1 MDVAMRRAADEAPS
15 AVADRATRRA
25 TQARYERARSE
36 LWPDLSLAG
45 GATVGTGNVVAGG
58 LFQPAGFPAV
68 SGPPTEVR
76 LGPGFQ
82 AMTGVAVRW
91 DVLGLLV
98 RIREADAALA
108 RRRRAD
114 ASVIVQ
120 RQGRAMAAGLAWLEA
135 ARSAATIDVARG
147 DLERGER
154 LLSVAKALADAGVR
168 PDVERSVAAAEVALA
183 EQRLARAEG
192 QAAAA
197 RARLAVLLGD
207 SSLGASALGAPPAAP
222 TPASAREA
230 HPSVRAMQSSV
241 EELNARARAA
251 RAGFAPRLELAAA
264 GWLRAGNWPPD
275 AGMTVAPNWA
285 AGVVV
290 EVPLF
295 DIAAQSADVRA
306 AQADSDE
313 GRARLD
319 AVKLE
324 VIGQLAEAQALLE
337 AARKSEAYSAAVV
350 QAAHAASNQAI
361 ARFEAGLIDVTLV
374 ATTQTRA
381 REAELEALTAQFD
394 VLSTALTRDY
404 AIGDVSRWMGVR
416 P

>member
-1 MDVAMRRAADEAPS
+1 
-15 AVADRATRRA
+15 
-25 TQARYERARSE
+25 
-36 LWPDLSLAG
+36 
-45 GATVGTGNVVAGG
+45 
-58 LFQPAGFPAV
+58 
-68 SGPPTEVR
+68 
-76 LGPGFQ
+76 
-82 AMTGVAVRW
+82 MTGVAFRW
-91 DVLGLLV
+91 DVLRLLV
-98 RIREADAALA
+98 RIRDADAALA
-108 RRRRAD
+108 RRKRVD
-114 ASVIVQ
+114 ASVTMQ
-120 RQGRAMAAGLAWLEA
+120 RQARSMAAGLSWLDA
-135 ARSAATIDVARG
+135 ARTAAAMDVAHA
-147 DLERGER
+147 DLERGRR
-154 LLSVAKALADAGVR
+154 LLSVAEALVGAGVR
-168 PDVERSVAAAEVALA
+168 PGVERSLAVSEVALA

-207 SSLGASALGAPPAAP
+207 SSPNAYVLGAPPAAAA
-222 TPASAREA
+222 PASAREI
-230 HPSVRAMQSSV
+230 HPSVRAMRATL
-241 EELNARARAA
+241 EELDERARSA

-275 AGMTVAPNWA
+275 AGRDVAPNWA

-295 DIAAQSADVRA
+295 DIASHAADVRG

-313 GRARLD
+313 ARASLE

-324 VIGQLAEAQALLE
+324 VIGQLREAEALLE
-337 AARKSEAYSAAVV
+337 AARKTDAQGEAVV
-350 QAAHAASNQAI
+350 QAAHAASDQAI

-394 VLSTALTRDY
+394 VLSAALARDY
-404 AIGDVSRWMGVR
+404 ARGDLSDWMGAK